1 MLHLLIIEAP
11 GHSENS
17 PSSLNLPFNRKKE
30 EEGEFKNM
38 AVKIFNTGDVSNTRI
53 QVEGSVR

>member
-17 PSSLNLPFNRKKE
+17 PSSRPYPDCALVPSIYPSIGKRRRKVNL
-30 EEGEFKNM
+30 
-38 AVKIFNTGDVSNTRI
+38 RI
-53 QVEGSVR
+53 WL